1 MLFWGPKGFLCYSN
15 SSGRGQ
21 KETLRRR
28 IASWVSSSYHTSMPR
43 PHIVPQKS
51 YRDFRLQGVLDAVL
65 SSKNYQ
71 TVYNRLT
78 VEEATA
84 AVKASSGGG
93 GLQGV
98 SMRDSDQEDQDEG

>member
-1 MLFWGPKGFLCYSN
+1 MCNHVASLLYNCYNIFL
-15 SSGRGQ
+15 
-21 KETLRRR
+21 
-28 IASWVSSSYHTSMPR
+28 
-43 PHIVPQKS
+43 PHPLIVLQKS

-84 AVKASSGGG
+84 AVKSSGGG
-93 GLQGV
+93 GGGGGSGLQGV

>member
-1 MLFWGPKGFLCYSN
+1 MPYFARRLFLNCHSIFLFHFLN
-15 SSGRGQ
+15 
-21 KETLRRR
+21 
-28 IASWVSSSYHTSMPR
+28 A
-43 PHIVPQKS
+43 PQKS
-51 YRDFRLQGVLDAVL
+51 YRDFRLQGVLDTVL
-65 SSKNYQ
+65 SGKSYQ

-84 AVKASSGGG
+84 AVKSSGSGG

>member
-1 MLFWGPKGFLCYSN
+1 
-15 SSGRGQ
+15 
-21 KETLRRR
+21 
-28 IASWVSSSYHTSMPR
+28 MPH
-43 PHIVPQKS
+43 PNIVPQKC

-84 AVKASSGGG
+84 AVKTGSG

>member
-1 MLFWGPKGFLCYSN
+1 MLCY
-15 SSGRGQ
+15 
-21 KETLRRR
+21 
-28 IASWVSSSYHTSMPR
+28 
-43 PHIVPQKS
+43 VPVLQKS

-65 SSKNYQ
+65 SSKSYQ

-84 AVKASSGGG
+84 AVKASGSN